1 MTRSSIV
8 SRRYAEAY
16 FALAKDAADIA
27 GWRNELGAVV
37 DVFSHDEVGR
47 AVVNPRL
54 PLSQRVRLGLDLL
67 DGASSPARN
76 LARLLIERRRVP
88 LLPEILAHY
97 DLLADRDSGVVR
109 AEVTTAVPL
118 DERTERVI
126 SNALSERLGGSVQI
140 TLREDPAIIGGL
152 VIRIGDRVLD
162 DSVRTHL
169 QQLQAALA

>member
-1 MTRSSIV
+1 M
-8 SRRYAEAY
+8 
-16 FALAKDAADIA
+16 
-27 GWRNELGAVV
+27 
-37 DVFSHDEVGR
+37 
-47 AVVNPRL
+47 
-54 PLSQRVRLGLDLL
+54 
-67 DGASSPARN
+67 
-76 LARLLIERRRVP
+76 
-88 LLPEILAHY
+88 
-97 DLLADRDSGVVR
+97 R

-118 DERTERVI
+118 DEKTEREI